1 MARADAGTGFADAGQ
16 PRGQRE
22 ARMVGKAAGFA
33 VALVLGCAM
42 EISHQARAESFVEQN
57 AEFRMQLDFVV
68 PDAALR
74 KFLPAG
80 WEPNIATQGPAKDC
94 NLRLIFIDR
103 IDITGADGAPIGS
116 SRLVYLAVPVK
127 QSGSST
133 VGQMI
138 IAGLTTEPK
147 DAPGPFG
154 NYELATSHR
163 MERSVNAGSGKDT
176 LMEEHWEFASA
187 AGERLEVHLKYERAP
202 ARKGAN
208 EVKFFSPTNPAS
220 YQIFKIEQGIDIMR
234 NATVPVR
241 DRVKEFSYK
250 AGGGRLG
257 PLFDGTERVVSIDSF
272 HWYNRGVYLP

>member
-1 MARADAGTGFADAGQ
+1 
-16 PRGQRE
+16 
-22 ARMVGKAAGFA
+22 
-33 VALVLGCAM
+33 
-42 EISHQARAESFVEQN
+42 
-57 AEFRMQLDFVV
+57 
-68 PDAALR
+68 
-74 KFLPAG
+74 
-80 WEPNIATQGPAKDC
+80 
-94 NLRLIFIDR
+94 
-103 IDITGADGAPIGS
+103 
-116 SRLVYLAVPVK
+116 
-127 QSGSST
+127 
-133 VGQMI
+133 
-138 IAGLTTEPK
+138 
-147 DAPGPFG
+147 
-154 NYELATSHR
+154 
-163 MERSVNAGSGKDT
+163 MERAVSAGSGKDT

-187 AGERLEVHLKYERAP
+187 SGERLEVHLKYERAP

>member
-1 MARADAGTGFADAGQ
+1 M
-16 PRGQRE
+16 
-22 ARMVGKAAGFA
+22 MVGKAALAGFA
-33 VALVLGCAM
+33 LSLVLYA
-42 EISHQARAESFVEQN
+42 SSTDPARSESFVEHN

-68 PDAALR
+68 PDTALR
-74 KFLPAG
+74 RFLPSG
-80 WEPNIATQGPAKDC
+80 WEPNVATQGPAKDC

-103 IDITGADGAPIGS
+103 VDVTGADGAPTGS

-127 QSGSST
+127 QSGSNT

-163 MERSVNAGSGKDT
+163 MERSVTGGSGKDT
-176 LMEEHWEFASA
+176 VMEEHWEFAAPS
-187 AGERLEVHLKYERAP
+187 GERLEVHLKYERAP

-208 EVKFFSPTNPAS
+208 EVKFFSPTDPNT
-220 YQIFKIEQGIDIMR
+220 YQIFKIDQGIDIMR

-241 DRVKEFSYK
+241 DRVKEFAYK
-250 AGGGRLG
+250 AAGGRLG

>member
-1 MARADAGTGFADAGQ
+1 MIRHPALAGVAAAFI
-16 PRGQRE
+16 
-22 ARMVGKAAGFA
+22 AAGA
-33 VALVLGCAM
+33 APQQV
-42 EISHQARAESFVEQN
+42 RAETFVEQS

-94 NLRLIFIDR
+94 NLRMIFIDR
-103 IDITGADGAPIGS
+103 VDITGADGAPIGS
-116 SRLVYLAVPVK
+116 NRLVYLAIPVK
-127 QSGSST
+127 QTGGSN

-138 IAGLTTEPK
+138 IAGLTADPK

-154 NYELATSHR
+154 NYELATTVR
-163 MERSVNAGSGKDT
+163 MDRNVTAGKDV
-176 LMEEHWEFASA
+176 LMEENWEFAA
-187 AGERLEVHLKYERAP
+187 ANGERMEVHLKYERGP
-202 ARKGAN
+202 ARKGGA
-208 EVKFFSPTNPAS
+208 EVKFFSPTNPSS
-220 YQIFKIEQGIDIMR
+220 YQIFKVEQGLDIMR

-250 AGGGRLG
+250 ASGGRLG

-272 HWYNRGVYLP
+272 HWYNRGIYQP

>member
-1 MARADAGTGFADAGQ
+1 LVVLALCAGPVDQG
-16 PRGQRE
+16 
-22 ARMVGKAAGFA
+22 
-33 VALVLGCAM
+33 
-42 EISHQARAESFVEQN
+42 RAETFVEHN

-103 IDITGADGAPIGS
+103 IDITRADGQPTGS

-127 QSGSST
+127 QSGGAT

-138 IAGLTTEPK
+138 IAGLTTDPK

-163 MERSVNAGSGKDT
+163 MDRSVAGTAKDT
-176 LMEEHWEFASA
+176 LMEERWEFAA
-187 AGERLEVHLKYERAP
+187 ASGERLEVHLKYERAP
-202 ARKGAN
+202 ARKGGS
-208 EVKFFSPTNPAS
+208 EVKFFSPTDPSS

-234 NATVPVR
+234 NATVPIR
-241 DRVKEFSYK
+241 DRVTEFSYK
-250 AGGGRLG
+250 AAGGRLG
-257 PLFDGTERVVSIDSF
+257 PLFDGSERVVSIDSF
-272 HWYNRGVYLP
+272 HWYNRGVFLP